1 MTQTNL
7 KSHSTTAKPTPEG
20 TTPNLPARID
30 RKRGAT
36 LITDRFFP
44 ISHRTLEKW
53 PLIWRHVNGK
63 ATCDTNELLAMA
75 QARLDADLRFWAA
88 RLRSQTYPNSALH
101 LNSNEPP
108 TQDGSKC
115 CYNSG
120 RVVI

>member
-1 MTQTNL
+1 MSLRHLTERSAMTQTNL

-75 QARLDADLRFWAA
+75 QARLDAAPPLLGGKAA
-88 RLRSQTYPNSALH
+88 FTNLAKFSSTS
-101 LNSNEPP
+101 
-108 TQDGSKC
+108 
-115 CYNSG
+115 
-120 RVVI
+120 

>member
-44 ISHRTLEKW
+44 ISHR

-75 QARLDADLRFWAA
+75 QARLDAAPPLLGGKAA
-88 RLRSQTYPNSALH
+88 FTNLAKFSST
-101 LNSNEPP
+101 
-108 TQDGSKC
+108 SK
-115 CYNSG
+115 
-120 RVVI
+120 

>member
-36 LITDRFFP
+36 LVTERFFP

-53 PLIWRHVNGK
+53 PLTWRHVNGR
-63 ATCDTNELLAMA
+63 ATCETTELLAMA
-75 QARLDADLRFWAA
+75 QARLDAAPPLLGGKAA
-88 RLRSQTYPNSALH
+88 FTNLAKFSSI
-101 LNSNEPP
+101 
-108 TQDGSKC
+108 SK
-115 CYNSG
+115 
-120 RVVI
+120 